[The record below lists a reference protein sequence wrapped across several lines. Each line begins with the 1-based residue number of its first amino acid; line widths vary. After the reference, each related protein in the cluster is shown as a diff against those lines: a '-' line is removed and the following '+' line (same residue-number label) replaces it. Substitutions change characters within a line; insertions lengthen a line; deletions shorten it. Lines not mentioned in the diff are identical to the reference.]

1 MSRPQNMKPKDIR
14 HLLLDADI
22 TQAEL
27 ARELKVSQEAVYQ
40 IIEGNYTSHRI
51 RQHIARRLDI
61 DIKRIWPDPYLYFGG
76 PRKAGRPVC
85 ESRSRTA

>member
-27 ARELKVSQEAVYQ
+27 ARELEVSQEAVYQ
-40 IIEGNYTSHRI
+40 IIEGNYTSDRI
-51 RQHIARRLDI
+51 RQHIAKKVGV
-61 DIKRIWPDPYLYFGG
+61 DIKRIWPNPYLYFGG
-76 PRKAGRPVC
+76 PRKAGRPIC
-85 ESRSRTA
+85 DGRKAA